1 MASTYRLGRVR
12 RATNVVIGALLRLGV
27 PAPQRTSY
35 LLLTRGRRTG
45 QERVTPVNLAELA
58 GQRWLVSP
66 YGEVGWVHNVRATPA
81 LRLRRGRRFEAL
93 VAHEVDAERAGPVL
107 RHYVRQV
114 SITRPFFDVA
124 PDAPVEEFVAEAAR
138 HPVFR
143 LDPPG

>member
-1 MASTYRLGRVR
+1 MAREYRLDRVR
-12 RATNVVIGALLRLGV
+12 RATNVVISALLRWGV

-45 QERVTPVNLAELA
+45 QERVVPVNLVELA

-66 YGEVGWVHNVRATPA
+66 YGEVGWVHNLRATRA

-114 SITRPFFDVA
+114 SITAPFFDAA

-143 LDPPG
+143 LE